1 MDMTV
6 KSRWLLSAIGSM
18 ALFGCTQGAPQG
30 YHAVSH
36 EKAPVS
42 STPADDA
49 DASPVPTES
58 GAPAMAVQPPS
69 DAGEQPSRPT
79 ESEPN
84 VAATQ
89 PGSKSGTSDVTP
101 DASESPAASGKKPF
115 DITQLTAE
123 QQMAVLRAQALGE
136 PLPDFTKLDEPREI
150 KLLIPEKDFS
160 IEGPE
165 NLIRISFDDIDLLK
179 VLNMEP
185 VPANAVDYFPEW
197 LKSLDGKRVI
207 LRGWMFPPGR
217 TEKISK
223 FMFVRDNGICCF
235 QRKPKVYDKL
245 GVTMREGHT
254 TNYIE
259 GRPFD
264 VVATLRLAPDVI
276 EGNELFWLYFLDDAV
291 VLDKKS

>member
-30 YHAVSH
+30 YHAVSVD
-36 EKAPVS
+36 KAPVPS
-42 STPADDA
+42 IPADDA
-49 DASPVPTES
+49 EASPAPTEP
-58 GAPAMAVQPPS
+58 GTPAMAVQPPS
-69 DAGEQPSRPT
+69 DAGEQPSKPT
-79 ESEPN
+79 ESEPS
-84 VAATQ
+84 VAETGAGAKT
-89 PGSKSGTSDVTP
+89 GSPRIPADSPK
-101 DASESPAASGKKPF
+101 SPAAGEKPF

-136 PLPDFTKLDEPREI
+136 PLPDFTKVDEPREI
-150 KLLIPEKDFS
+150 KLLIPEKELS
-160 IEGPE
+160 VEGPE

-185 VPANAVDYFPEW
+185 VPPNAVDYFPEW